1 MPIETLM
8 TTPHTAFLIFELGLA
23 IAVVIYL
30 HSSTIS
36 LWRGAPFVPTRT
48 KAIGQILKMTNPQSG
63 MKFLELGCGDGRMV
77 CQAVKEFDI
86 TGQGVDVS
94 RLWLWIA
101 SIRAWRLG
109 IGNRVEFKHQNIL
122 QTDLS
127 SADIIYIYMMPRF
140 LDSYGE
146 IFHKAIE
153 EGALVISHTF
163 EIKALQRYEQS
174 VVSHGNCFTY
184 FYKQS

>member
-1 MPIETLM
+1 M
-8 TTPHTAFLIFELGLA
+8 TTLHTAFLIFELGLA

-48 KAIGQILKMTNPQSG
+48 KAIRQILKKANLQKG
-63 MKFLELGCGDGRMV
+63 MQFLELGCGDGRVV

-101 SIRAWRLG
+101 SLRAWRLG
-109 IGNRVEFKHQNIL
+109 IGNRVKFKHQNIL

-140 LDSYGE
+140 LDTHGD
-146 IFHKAIE
+146 IFHRAIE

-163 EIKALQRYEQS
+163 EIKTLQRYEQS
-174 VVSHGNCFTY
+174 VVNHGNSFTY
-184 FYKQS
+184 FYQRT

>member
-1 MPIETLM
+1 M
-8 TTPHTAFLIFELGLA
+8 TTLHTAFLIFELGLA

-48 KAIGQILKMTNPQSG
+48 KAIRQILKKANLQKG
-63 MKFLELGCGDGRMV
+63 MRFLELGCGDGRVV
-77 CQAVKEFDI
+77 CQAVKEFNI

-101 SIRAWRLG
+101 SLRAWRLG
-109 IGNRVEFKHQNIL
+109 IGNRVKFKHQNIL

-140 LDSYGE
+140 LDAHGD

-153 EGALVISHTF
+153 EGALVVSHTF
-163 EIKALQRYEQS
+163 EIETLQRYEQS
-174 VVSHGNCFTY
+174 VVNHGNSFTY
-184 FYKQS
+184 FYQRT